1 MTTTDHAHEI
11 AAPPLLVGRPALLII
26 DMQNDFVDP
35 ASACYT
41 PGSEDLTPVL
51 GRLAGAARAAD
62 VPVIFTQEA
71 HRPGRVDSGRELD
84 PGTGASYPGGGPDS
98 RVPEHC
104 VEGTAGIEIIPALRP
119 EPADLHLRKRR
130 YSCFVGT
137 DLDLLLGNL
146 GVETLLITGVL
157 SNVCVLWTVGDAFQR
172 DYHVRVIED
181 AIAGSSPEEH
191 ESAVR
196 IMRALT
202 VGERGIHSSGV
213 LAALEARAEA
223 RLQRA

>member
-1 MTTTDHAHEI
+1 MTSSDRQ
-11 AAPPLLVGRPALLII
+11 APPLLIGRASLLII
-26 DMQNDFVDP
+26 DMQNDFVDSRSP
-35 ASACYT
+35 CYT
-41 PGSEDLTPVL
+41 PGSEQLVPTLADL
-51 GRLAGAARAAD
+51 AAAARAAD

-98 RVPEHC
+98 PVPEHC
-104 VEGTAGIEIIPALRP
+104 VEGTRGIEIVPELPPAP
-119 EPADLHLRKRR
+119 GDLHLRKPR
-130 YSCFVGT
+130 YSCFLGT

-146 GVETLLITGVL
+146 GVETLLVTGVL

-181 AIAGSSPEEH
+181 AIAGSSAEEH
-191 ESAVR
+191 EGAVR

-202 VGERGIHSSGV
+202 VGEREIRSPDV
-213 LAALEARAEA
+213 LAALVGRAA
-223 RLQRA
+223 TLATQPA